1 MQPQEIKN
9 LIDETII
16 SVLKYT
22 VQKDSLTE
30 ETNMLNDLNLDSFAY
45 IQLIVDL
52 ENMLGFEMDD
62 EILDIEAVQIYKDFV
77 DAILKKATQ
86 VEVDKGGEVP

>member
-1 MQPQEIKN
+1 MQMQEIKD

-45 IQLIVDL
+45 VQLIVDL

-62 EILDIEAVQIYKDFV
+62 EILDIEAMQIYKDFV
-77 DAILKKATQ
+77 NAILKKVAQ
-86 VEVDKGGEVP
+86 VEADKAGEAP

>member
-1 MQPQEIKN
+1 MQEIKD

-45 IQLIVDL
+45 VQLIVDL

-62 EILDIEAVQIYKDFV
+62 EILDIEAMQIYKDFV
-77 DAILKKATQ
+77 NAVLKKVAQ
-86 VEVDKGGEVP
+86 VEAYKAGEES

>member
-1 MQPQEIKN
+1 MQEIKD

-45 IQLIVDL
+45 VQLIVDL

-62 EILDIEAVQIYKDFV
+62 EILDIEAMQIYKDFV
-77 DAILKKATQ
+77 NAILKKVAQ
-86 VEVDKGGEVP
+86 VEADKAGEAP